1 MTVTEHKMTIAIQ
14 NVTVAEHSVTVKNM
28 TVADHNVSATQ
39 YIRHETEWLNKP
51 PVAKQ
56 NMTVA
61 EHNVTVS
68 IQQFSVQYTRQEVSS
83 WKLRV
88 GNMLPWHPLQ
98 LLKARS

>member
-1 MTVTEHKMTIAIQ
+1 
-14 NVTVAEHSVTVKNM
+14 M

-51 PVAKQ
+51 PVTLTDYNVK
-56 NMTVA
+56 VA

-68 IQQFSVQYTRQEVSS
+68 IQQFSVQYTRQEVSRC
-83 WKLRV
+83 KLRV